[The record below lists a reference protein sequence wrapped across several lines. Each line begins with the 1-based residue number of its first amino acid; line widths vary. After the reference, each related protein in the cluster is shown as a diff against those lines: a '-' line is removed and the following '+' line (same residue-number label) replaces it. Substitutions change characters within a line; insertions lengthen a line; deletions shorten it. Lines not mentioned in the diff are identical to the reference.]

1 MTAVTQGRTSAP
13 ARGVA
18 YAWDELRQR
27 PVLFTVPLVF
37 FLLIGSWE
45 AAVRYWSIDSFILPG
60 PLAIARELAD
70 GIAGGYFAPHT
81 LVTATE
87 MVFGFV
93 IGAGLGLIIGAVVA
107 QFPLIEQTFFAYLV
121 GLQTVPKLA
130 IAPLIVVWFGFGM
143 ESKIFISAL
152 IVFFP
157 VVINVIEGF
166 QSTDRRQLDMLRAM
180 GATRWQQFR
189 MVKVPNA
196 LPYVFVGCNIGVVMS
211 ILGAVVGEFVGAQE
225 GLGYLILQYN
235 YQLKIARVFAVLIIL
250 AVIGVALHTA
260 VKVVHRRV
268 VFWRKPDHKL
278 DA

>member
-1 MTAVTQGRTSAP
+1 
-13 ARGVA
+13 
-18 YAWDELRQR
+18 
-27 PVLFTVPLVF
+27 VPLVF
-37 FLLIGSWE
+37 LLLVGGWE
-45 AAVRYWSIDSFILPG
+45 AAVRYWHIEAFILPG
-60 PLAIARELAD
+60 PIAIAHELVD
-70 GIAGGYFAPHT
+70 GIAAGYFTSHA

-87 MVFGFV
+87 MVLGFL
-93 IGAGLGLIIGAVVA
+93 IGAGLGLLIGAVVS
-107 QFPLIEQTFFAYLV
+107 QFPLVEKTFFAYLV

-130 IAPLIVVWFGFGM
+130 IAPLIVVWFGFGI
-143 ESKIFISAL
+143 ESKVFIAAL

-196 LPYVFVGCNIGVVMS
+196 LPYIFVGFNIGVVMS

-235 YQLKIARVFAVLIIL
+235 YQLKIARVFAIIIIL
-250 AVIGVALHTA
+250 AVMGITLHTI
-260 VKVVHRRV
+260 VKVLHRRI
-268 VFWRKPDHKL
+268 VFWRKPDHKIE
-278 DA
+278 A